1 MEIPD
6 YIFFSLLFIFLVS
19 LSLSLFRWALRRN
32 EASKRAR
39 VGRRGEGVR
48 KIWLGCCVDPT
59 SPFIFLSTSRRGGI
73 ADRVECRPLQMRFVE
88 TETGT
93 VARSSI
99 RRFLLSLAT
108 FGKKSLASIRQG
120 KKNERTKCEREKEGE
135 GKESA
140 ETKVASPR
148 LTSLFKCLYC
158 RWENSFFFLVRS
170 GIRNRSTGKNPLEFP
185 RRYRYQ
191 EEAAGF
197 FNGFKCS
204 SILAANKQER

>member
-88 TETGT
+88 TETGA

-108 FGKKSLASIRQG
+108 FGKKSLFETCEYTTG
-120 KKNERTKCEREKEGE
+120 KEKRKNEMRKRERGGGERKRRDEG
-135 GKESA
+135 GKSQI
-140 ETKVASPR
+140 
-148 LTSLFKCLYC
+148 
-158 RWENSFFFLVRS
+158 N
-170 GIRNRSTGKNPLEFP
+170 
-185 RRYRYQ
+185 
-191 EEAAGF
+191 
-197 FNGFKCS
+197 
-204 SILAANKQER
+204 